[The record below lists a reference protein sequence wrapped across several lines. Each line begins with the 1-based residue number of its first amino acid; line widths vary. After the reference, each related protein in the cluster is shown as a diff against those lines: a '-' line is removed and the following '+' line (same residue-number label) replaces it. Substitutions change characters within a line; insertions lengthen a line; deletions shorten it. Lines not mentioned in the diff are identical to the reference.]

1 MEGCFM
7 FQWGGVCFS
16 DGGASFLSG
25 GGVPHVGFGFGRGGG
40 VKPCYRVWKEYKFF

>member
-1 MEGCFM
+1 MG
-7 FQWGGVCFS
+7 GGVCFS

-25 GGVPHVGFGFGRGGG
+25 GVPHGGIGFGGEGG